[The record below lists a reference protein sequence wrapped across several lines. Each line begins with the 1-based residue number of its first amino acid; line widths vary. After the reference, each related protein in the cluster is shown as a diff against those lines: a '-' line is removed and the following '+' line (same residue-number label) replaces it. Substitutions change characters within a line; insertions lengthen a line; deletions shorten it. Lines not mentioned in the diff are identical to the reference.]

1 MGSIGLQGDAET
13 AGGGRMVI
21 LADSLNILGSGL
33 ALQANAKPFE
43 NDASTSNY
51 KLVGGSGGYI
61 YVKTHNKL
69 VKENTLG

>member
-21 LADSLNILGSGL
+21 LADSLNILGTGL

-43 NDASTSNY
+43 KDASTSNY